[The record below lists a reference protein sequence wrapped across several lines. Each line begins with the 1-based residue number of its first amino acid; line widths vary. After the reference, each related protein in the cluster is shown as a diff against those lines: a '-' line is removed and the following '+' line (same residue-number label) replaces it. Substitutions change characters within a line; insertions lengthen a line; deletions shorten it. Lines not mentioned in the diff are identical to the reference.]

1 MGLNRCTVCS
11 NVTPEPDT
19 AFCSSACT
27 DRWTREALVDV
38 ENIRAQLEL
47 EAKLTHEALRA
58 AFEAKL
64 TGLWN

>member
-11 NVTPEPDT
+11 TVTPEPDT
-19 AFCSSACT
+19 AFCSTACT

-58 AFEAKL
+58 AFEAEL
-64 TGLWN
+64 TGRWN